1 MPRPPELRAVHVQ
14 ADRIEPR
21 LERAT
26 LKAFDRM
33 SSRVPV
39 QALAEA
45 IAARDPRT
53 AARIIEEIDIEDA
66 LKPTEA
72 ILRDAFVKGGKTIA
86 KELNDE

>member
-1 MPRPPELRAVHVQ
+1 MPRAPEFRAIHKQ

-21 LERAT
+21 LARA
-26 LKAFDRM
+26 LAKATARM

-39 QALAEA
+39 DALAEA
-45 IAARDPRT
+45 IAARDLRT
-53 AARIIEEIDIEDA
+53 AARLDEEIAIEDA

-86 KELNDE
+86 KEINDE

>member
-45 IAARDPRT
+45 IDARDLRT
-53 AARIIEEIDIEDA
+53 AARIIEEIAIEDA
-66 LKPTEA
+66 LKPTDD
-72 ILRDAFVKGGKTIA
+72 ILSDAFVKGGKVA
-86 KELNDE
+86 AREVNDE